1 MELKKGM
8 RPGTE
13 KRCALLHWLS
23 EMNIASSTMAKI
35 LAPMENKTDPE
46 KEQIAE
52 EILNKLQNAKENGT
66 LETTMK
72 KLAQ

>member
-13 KRCALLHWLS
+13 KRCALLHFATENHIAPSVMVNLS
-23 EMNIASSTMAKI
+23 
-35 LAPMENKTDPE
+35 LPMENKTDPE

-52 EILNKLQNAKENGT
+52 EIMNKLQDAKENGT
-66 LETTMK
+66 LETMMK
-72 KLAQ
+72 EPEQ